1 MAVKEGEVDRYLF
14 WVDRVSTWTGKAFG
28 WLVVVLAFFVSW
40 DVLARKFFDA
50 PLAWAY
56 DGSYILYG
64 TIFMMAGA
72 YTLARNAH
80 VRGDIFYTNWPVRTQ
95 AAVDLLLYLLF
106 FFPGIIFLVWGGI
119 DFAELS
125 WRVQERST
133 TTSGGPPV
141 YQFKTV
147 LPIAAVFLLAQG
159 VVETI
164 RAALA
169 LRSGVWPRRLGDVE
183 ETETK
188 LAQQEQ
194 L

>member
-1 MAVKEGEVDRYLF
+1 MDRYLF
-14 WVDRVSTWTGKAFG
+14 WVDRISAWVGKAFG
-28 WLVVVLAFFVSW
+28 WLVVVLAVFVSW
-40 DVLARKFFDA
+40 DVIFRKFDR

-56 DGSYILYG
+56 DGAYILYG
-64 TIFMMAGA
+64 AIFMMAGA

-80 VRGDIFYTNWPVRTQ
+80 VRGDIFYVNWPVRVQ
-95 AAVDLLLYLLF
+95 AAVDLALYVLF
-106 FFPGIIFLVWGGI
+106 FFPGIIFLIWGGI

-141 YQFKTV
+141 YHFKTV
-147 LPIAAVFLLAQG
+147 LPLAAAFLLLQG

-164 RAALA
+164 RSARALHT
-169 LRSGVWPRRLGDVE
+169 GQWPRRLGDVE
-183 ETETK
+183 ETESK

-194 L
+194 V